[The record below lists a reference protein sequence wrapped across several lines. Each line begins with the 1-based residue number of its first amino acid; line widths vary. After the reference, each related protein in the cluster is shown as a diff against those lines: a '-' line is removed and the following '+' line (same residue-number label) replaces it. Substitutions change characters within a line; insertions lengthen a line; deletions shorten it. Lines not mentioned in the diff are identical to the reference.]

1 VVHQKN
7 RAREAAIERK
17 HSLDHGTSDAA
28 LLASDIT
35 VRLRALGAVK
45 TEPIRA
51 VRRQFSKRLAK
62 ADASVVVQVA
72 LRLLEQP
79 GIASRFVA
87 YELICHHRGALGS
100 LRANELRQLGRG
112 IDSWGAVDCF
122 ACFLAGPAWREK
134 QVPDTLIHRWAASSD
149 RWWRR
154 AALVS
159 TVPLNNK
166 TRGGKGDS
174 ARTLQVCRLLASDRD
189 DMVVKAL
196 SWALRE
202 AAKRDPESVRRFLIK
217 YKSTLAPR
225 VLREVKNKLRTGLKN
240 PRKRPGPRRTVDN
253 R

>member
-1 VVHQKN
+1 VRN
-7 RAREAAIERK
+7 
-17 HSLDHGTSDAA
+17 HSLDHGTFDAT

-35 VRLRALGAVK
+35 VRLQALGAVK
-45 TEPIRA
+45 TEPIRRM
-51 VRRQFSKRLAK
+51 RREFSKRLAS

-87 YELICHHRGALGS
+87 YELICHHRRALGS
-100 LRANELRQLGRG
+100 LRAKELRQLGRG

-122 ACFLAGPAWREK
+122 ACYLAGPAWREK

-166 TRGGKGDS
+166 TRGGKGDI
-174 ARTLQVCRLLASDRD
+174 ARTLRVCRLLAGDRD

-202 AAKRDPESVRRFLIK
+202 AAKRDPEAVRRFLIE
-217 YKSTLAPR
+217 YESALAPR
-225 VLREVKNKLRTGLKN
+225 VLREVRNKLRTGLKN
-240 PRKRPGPRRTVDN
+240 PRKRGGA
-253 R
+253 